1 MGSTDLVDQYLSE
14 ATFEESG
21 TVHRGK
27 PPTVYKHWNS
37 VLVGWHQKLQHNGA
51 YRMDLELMHADIAL
65 LFRTAFGDEITPK
78 ILNRYGLR
86 LSPQVDKAALS
97 RVKLGELTLED
108 LKAIVKPAAEADDED

>member
-1 MGSTDLVDQYLSE
+1 MHG
-14 ATFEESG
+14 
-21 TVHRGK
+21 GK

-51 YRMDLELMHADIAL
+51 YRMDLELMQADIAL

-78 ILNRYGLR
+78 ILNKYGLR

-97 RVKLGELTLED
+97 KVKLGDLTLED
-108 LKAIVKPAAEADDED
+108 LKAIVKPATEADDED